1 MDAGH
6 LELESK
12 PVNLSEIIE
21 EWLDD
26 LGALPD
32 SPDVKIER
40 DPLMTCHLRQRGLE
54 KWRD

>member
-6 LELESK
+6 VEIDSK
-12 PVNLSEIIE
+12 PVNLSELIE

-40 DPLMTCHLRQRGLE
+40 DFPPETVRLRVKSDTPR
-54 KWRD
+54 